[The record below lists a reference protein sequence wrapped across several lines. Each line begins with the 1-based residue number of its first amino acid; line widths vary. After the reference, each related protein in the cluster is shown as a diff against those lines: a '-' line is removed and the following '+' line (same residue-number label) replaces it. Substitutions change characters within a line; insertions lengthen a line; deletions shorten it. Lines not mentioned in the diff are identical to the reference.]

1 MKRDDLD
8 NAQQFHL
15 FQFPTAEALSLA
27 TESDLR
33 SLGMGYRARFLVESS
48 KIAAGKPD
56 GAIAWFAHLRSLSNS
71 KTAAQSDIK
80 EEEEEEVATP
90 NRRWKKPVLSK
101 IY

>member
-33 SLGMGYRARFLVESS
+33 SLGMGYSARFLMESS
-48 KIAAGKPD
+48 KIAASKPD
-56 GAIAWFAHLRSLSNS
+56 GATAWFAHLRSLS
-71 KTAAQSDIK
+71 KTETIQSDIK
-80 EEEEEEVATP
+80 EEKEVATP
-90 NRRWKKPVLSK
+90 NRRRKKPVLSK
-101 IY
+101 RY

>member
-1 MKRDDLD
+1 MKMDAQDDV
-8 NAQQFHL
+8 QQFHL

-56 GAIAWFAHLRSLSNS
+56 GAAAWFAYLRSLSQ
-71 KTAAQSDIK
+71 TETVQSDIIK
-80 EEEEEEVATP
+80 EEVATP
-90 NRRWKKPVLSK
+90 SRRRKKPVFSTTLFR
-101 IY
+101 Y